1 MPDAGQSVI
10 EKGLDFSGSAPFTC
24 KYMKIIFVC
33 HGNICRSPMA
43 EYIMKDLVRKAG
55 KEEEFDISSAAVSR
69 EEEGNPIYPP
79 AARMLR
85 SMNVPYGTHSA
96 HRITAEEA
104 GQADLIIIMDGSNER
119 IISRII
125 NPADFSKVH
134 YMMEYAGSGCR
145 DVADPWYTGNFD
157 RTYAD
162 LLAGCRGLLASLT
175 SL

>member
-1 MPDAGQSVI
+1 MG
-10 EKGLDFSGSAPFTC
+10 
-24 KYMKIIFVC
+24 
-33 HGNICRSPMA
+33 R
-43 EYIMKDLVRKAG
+43 
-55 KEEEFDISSAAVSR
+55 
-69 EEEGNPIYPP
+69 
-79 AARMLR
+79 
-85 SMNVPYGTHSA
+85 
-96 HRITAEEA
+96 EEA

-125 NPADFSKVH
+125 NPEDFSKVH

-162 LLAGCRGLLASLT
+162 LLAGCSGLLASLT